1 MKRFLCLV
9 VFVLCGLS
17 ITMGQTIDELN
28 AQIKRAEEAIA
39 KNEKL
44 LKGVSASQKANQT
57 EVKLLKEKIE
67 SRESIVSNYKK
78 QIALISDSISLKES
92 DVTTMQGEIANL
104 KNEYATMIRVSY
116 KNKLV
121 GAPLHFIFS
130 ADDAN
135 TAAQRMNLLARYNK
149 ALSEKAQNIIN
160 KRLAVEQEIVVLDD
174 KKSELDRLR
183 SEQQKAL
190 NQLSKERKQLEAAAQ
205 KLKQQERTISKE
217 LEKQRKEREAAQ
229 KAIKKIMEEEAR
241 KNKKKISEAE
251 RRAIAA
257 MNSKFEGSKGEMIMP
272 VEGGVIIEH
281 FGKYTHPTEKKIT
294 IDNTGINIAAPSG
307 ADVKSIFEGTVSTVV
322 VIPGLNNCVMVK
334 HGDYFTLYANMASV
348 SVNKGDKVSAGTKV
362 GSLAT
367 SDNPDDHQLHFEL
380 WYLTIRQDPEPW
392 LVK

>member
-1 MKRFLCLV
+1 MKKFLCLV

-57 EVKLLKEKIE
+57 EVKLLKQKIE
-67 SRESIVSNYKK
+67 NRESIVANYKK
-78 QIALISDSISLKES
+78 QIKLVSDSIALKES
-92 DVTTMQGEIANL
+92 DVSTMQGEIANL

-135 TAAQRMNLLARYNK
+135 TAAQRMNLLSRYNK
-149 ALSEKAQNIIN
+149 ALSDKAQSIID
-160 KRLAVEQEIVVLDD
+160 KSRVVEQEIVVLDD

-190 NQLSKERKQLEAAAQ
+190 NQLSKERKQLEAAAK

-348 SVNKGDKVSAGTKV
+348 SVSKGDKVSAGTKV
-362 GSLAT
+362 GTLAT
-367 SDNPDDHQLHFEL
+367 STNPDDHQLHFEL

-392 LVK
+392 LAK

>member
-160 KRLAVEQEIVVLDD
+160 KRLVVEQEIVVLDD

-190 NQLSKERKQLEAAAQ
+190 NKLSKERKQLEAAAK
-205 KLKQQERTISKE
+205 KLKQQEKNISKE
-217 LEKQRKEREAAQ
+217 LEKQRKEKEAAQ
-229 KAIKKIMEEEAR
+229 KTIKKIMDEEAR

-251 RRAIAA
+251 RKAIAT
-257 MNSKFEGSKGEMIMP
+257 MNSKFEGNKGEMMMP
-272 VEGGVIIEH
+272 VEDGVIIEH

-307 ADVKSIFEGTVSTVV
+307 ADVMSIFEGTVSTVV